1 MNTAKDIEGI
11 NLKPGEELT
20 EETLDELTNGKGDDD
35 HE

>member
-11 NLKPGEELT
+11 NLKPGEEPT